1 MIVELRRRLTD
12 PYLDIGSRLKIDA
25 LVSSCQVIGKMLSV
39 GLHASV
45 IEFSR
50 VMLELRQSLHRR
62 FGFLQAGLKIGP
74 FLLLPRQCLKVWRY
88 SGASSASRVR
98 NKFEILHA
106 QRETLRSLVYFR
118 HFPYEFRG
126 IGILFFF
133 GCREVRVVGG

>member
-74 FLLLPRQCLKVWRY
+74 FLLLAHQSLKVGWRP
-88 SGASSASRVR
+88 GAASASRVG
-98 NKFEILHA
+98 NQFEILHA
-106 QRETLRSLVYFR
+106 QRETLRSLTDFR
-118 HFPYEFRG
+118 D
-126 IGILFFF
+126 L
-133 GCREVRVVGG
+133 